1 MKTHFHLITNIL
13 LLVFAVFT
21 MASAGPKD
29 GAPAAQKSFA
39 AVMYPAAAASKV
51 WLHLE
56 KFKPTDK
63 INVELFDET
72 GKKLFQET
80 LPRKAGQKNT
90 YRQQFDL
97 SEIADGRYTFRLS
110 SGSQTEE
117 MTFNLTTPSVVEQ
130 KATRFVSMK

>member
-1 MKTHFHLITNIL
+1 MKTYFRLITNSL
-13 LLVFAVFT
+13 ALAFAVFSF
-21 MASAGPKD
+21 ASATPTD

-63 INVELFDET
+63 INVELYDER
-72 GKKLFQET
+72 GKQLFRET
-80 LPRKAGQKNT
+80 LPQRAGKRNT

-97 SEIADGRYTFRLS
+97 SEIADGKYTFRLS
-110 SGSQTEE
+110 SGNQVEE
-117 MTFNLTTPSVVEQ
+117 VTFNLTTPTVVEQ
-130 KATRFVSMK
+130 TATRFVTMK